1 MSEVTGKALDWK
13 LLGRVMHY
21 VRPYR
26 STFVIAA
33 FLTVFLAGNAL
44 VQPVLMQLTLDK
56 AHPHYSF
63 EQNVL
68 RVPTSGKRCNRSPGV

>member
-1 MSEVTGKALDWK
+1 M
-13 LLGRVMHY
+13 RY

-26 STFVIAA
+26 KTFVIAA

-56 AHPHYSF
+56 YILGGDYNGLWL
-63 EQNVL
+63 QMTL
-68 RVPTSGKRCNRSPGV
+68 YMLQL